1 MLYKE
6 ETDTDNEEINDM
18 YKILPDDNH
27 KSFPEKHITDIKI
40 SPVSSEDLRE

>member
-6 ETDTDNEEINDM
+6 EADMDNEEINDM
-18 YKILPDDNH
+18 YKIWPDDNN

-40 SPVSSEDLRE
+40 SPVSSEDLKE